1 MLVGFNR
8 SLFHSGNSRRV
19 TYTNLTPGQHTFVAR
34 DTNSAGTW
42 SSHEARLH
50 IYISTPL
57 WMTSP
62 KSERVR
68 QQMYSR
74 LTSVVSNSI
83 QEVRDISQNLRPHH
97 LDQLGLTLSIES
109 FVEKVADSTDVEIVS
124 EIDDVDEL
132 LPADNQINFFR

>member
-1 MLVGFNR
+1 
-8 SLFHSGNSRRV
+8 
-19 TYTNLTPGQHTFVAR
+19 
-34 DTNSAGTW
+34 
-42 SSHEARLH
+42 
-50 IYISTPL
+50 
-57 WMTSP
+57 
-62 KSERVR
+62 
-68 QQMYSR
+68 MYSR